1 MHGSGM
7 HGSGMDAFFSR
18 VERVIKTLLKPDE
31 ESDRRRTDR
40 FYSEAWEE
48 LEEYLRTGA
57 ERPRAGDGAA
67 GTGGSAGYRERP
79 QAAAQDY
86 RNLELEPGA
95 DFATVKQAYRR
106 LMRTYHPD
114 RYADD
119 PERQWVATQISA
131 KLNASFNR
139 IREASEAS

>member
-1 MHGSGM
+1 
-7 HGSGMDAFFSR
+7 MDAFFSR
-18 VERVIKTLLKPDE
+18 VERVIRTLLKPDGE
-31 ESDRRRTDR
+31 WDRRRTDS

-48 LEEYLRTGA
+48 LEEYLRTGE
-57 ERPRAGDGAA
+57 ERPRSTDG
-67 GTGGSAGYRERP
+67 GGGSDGSAGEREPP

-114 RYADD
+114 RYAHD
-119 PERQWVATQISA
+119 PERQRVATEISA
-131 KLNASFNR
+131 RLNASFNR
-139 IREASEAS
+139 IREASEPS

>member
-1 MHGSGM
+1 
-7 HGSGMDAFFSR
+7 MDAFFSR
-18 VERVIKTLLKPDE
+18 VERVIKTLLKSDSD
-31 ESDRRRTDR
+31 SDRRRTDS

-48 LEEYLRTGA
+48 LEEYLRTG
-57 ERPRAGDGAA
+57 ESRPGSAGDSASSRDGS
-67 GTGGSAGYRERP
+67 GGSAGYQTRTR
-79 QAAAQDY
+79 AAAQDY

-114 RYADD
+114 RYAHD
-119 PERQWVATQISA
+119 PDRQRIATEISA

-139 IREASEAS
+139 IREASAKS

>member
-1 MHGSGM
+1 MHGT
-7 HGSGMDAFFSR
+7 GMDAFFSH

-31 ESDRRRTDR
+31 ETERRRTDR

-48 LEEYLRTGA
+48 LEEYLRTGE
-57 ERPRAGDGAA
+57 ERPRPDGAA
-67 GTGGSAGYRERP
+67 GPGGAAGSAGQRP
-79 QAAAQDY
+79 PAAAQDY
-86 RNLELEPGA
+86 RNLELDPGA

-119 PERQWVATQISA
+119 PERQRVATQISA

>member
-1 MHGSGM
+1 V
-7 HGSGMDAFFSR
+7 DAFFAR
-18 VERVIKTLLKPDE
+18 VERVIKTLLKPDAE
-31 ESDRRRTDR
+31 PDRRRTDR

-48 LEEYLRTGA
+48 LEEYLRTGESRDRSA
-57 ERPRAGDGAA
+57 DSGSAGGSGGAA
-67 GTGGSAGYRERP
+67 GADASSS
-79 QAAAQDY
+79 AAAQDY

-95 DFATVKQAYRR
+95 DFETVKRAYRR

-119 PERQWVATQISA
+119 PERQRVATEISA

-139 IREASEAS
+139 IRAASRAS

>member
-1 MHGSGM
+1 
-7 HGSGMDAFFSR
+7 MDAFFAR
-18 VERVIKTLLKPDE
+18 VERVIKTLLKPDAE
-31 ESDRRRTDR
+31 PDRRRTDR

-48 LEEYLRTGA
+48 LEEYLRTGESRDRSA
-57 ERPRAGDGAA
+57 DSGSAGGAA
-67 GTGGSAGYRERP
+67 GADASSS
-79 QAAAQDY
+79 AAAQDY

-95 DFATVKQAYRR
+95 DFETVKRAYRR

-119 PERQWVATQISA
+119 PERQRVATEISA

-139 IREASEAS
+139 IRAASRAS

>member
-1 MHGSGM
+1 
-7 HGSGMDAFFSR
+7 MDAFFAR
-18 VERVIKTLLKPDE
+18 VERVIKTLLKPDAE
-31 ESDRRRTDR
+31 PDRRRTDR

-48 LEEYLRTGA
+48 LEEYLRSGESRDRSA
-57 ERPRAGDGAA
+57 DSGSAGGAA
-67 GTGGSAGYRERP
+67 GADASSS
-79 QAAAQDY
+79 AAAQDY

-95 DFATVKQAYRR
+95 DFETVKRAYRR

-119 PERQWVATQISA
+119 PERQRVATEISA

-139 IREASEAS
+139 IRAASRAS

>member
-1 MHGSGM
+1 V
-7 HGSGMDAFFSR
+7 DAFFSR
-18 VERVIKTLLKPDE
+18 VERIIKTLLKSDSD
-31 ESDRRRTDR
+31 SDRRRTDS

-48 LEEYLRTGA
+48 LEEYLRTGE
-57 ERPRAGDGAA
+57 ERPRSADDGAA
-67 GTGGSAGYRERP
+67 GRDGSGGAAGYQQRP

-114 RYADD
+114 RYAHD
-119 PERQWVATQISA
+119 PERQRIATEISA

-139 IREASEAS
+139 IREASATS

>member
-1 MHGSGM
+1 
-7 HGSGMDAFFSR
+7 MDAFFSR
-18 VERVIKTLLKPDE
+18 VERVIRTLLKPDAE
-31 ESDRRRTDR
+31 WDRRRTDS

-48 LEEYLRTGA
+48 LEEYLRTGE
-57 ERPRAGDGAA
+57 ERPRPTDDGAA
-67 GTGGSAGYRERP
+67 GRGGSGGPARERP

-86 RNLELEPGA
+86 RNLELEPGT

-114 RYADD
+114 RYAHD
-119 PERQWVATQISA
+119 PERQRVATEISA

>member
-1 MHGSGM
+1 
-7 HGSGMDAFFSR
+7 MDAFFAR
-18 VERVIKTLLKPDE
+18 VERVIKTLLKPDAE
-31 ESDRRRTDR
+31 PDRRRTDR

-48 LEEYLRTGA
+48 LEEYLRTGESRDRSA
-57 ERPRAGDGAA
+57 DSGSAGGAA
-67 GTGGSAGYRERP
+67 GSAGESPGAERVRP
-79 QAAAQDY
+79 AAAQDY

-95 DFATVKQAYRR
+95 DFETVKRAYRR

-119 PERQWVATQISA
+119 PERQRVATEISA

-139 IREASEAS
+139 IRAASRAS

>member
-1 MHGSGM
+1 
-7 HGSGMDAFFSR
+7 MDAFFSR
-18 VERVIKTLLKPDE
+18 VERVIKTLLKPE
-31 ESDRRRTDR
+31 AESDRRRTDS

-57 ERPRAGDGAA
+57 ERPRSADDGRDRS
-67 GTGGSAGYRERP
+67 GGPSGQRQRP

-86 RNLELEPGA
+86 RNLELPPGT

-114 RYADD
+114 RYAHD
-119 PERQWVATQISA
+119 PERQRVATEISA
-131 KLNASFNR
+131 RLNASFNR

>member
-1 MHGSGM
+1 
-7 HGSGMDAFFSR
+7 MDAFFAR
-18 VERVIKTLLKPDE
+18 VERVIKTLLKPDAE
-31 ESDRRRTDR
+31 PDRRRTDR

-48 LEEYLRTGA
+48 LEEYLRTGESRDRSA
-57 ERPRAGDGAA
+57 DSGSAGGAA
-67 GTGGSAGYRERP
+67 GADASST
-79 QAAAQDY
+79 AAAQDY

-95 DFATVKQAYRR
+95 DFETVKRAYRR

-119 PERQWVATQISA
+119 PKRQRVATEISA

-139 IREASEAS
+139 IRAASRAS